1 MPAHP
6 ALPVLQ
12 SPGPIVPSTT
22 RRLRRRS
29 LVTTLLT
36 ASALTMTGLTLA
48 APAQAASRA
57 ASSAGSAAVGS
68 ASYSVPSGAKFVS
81 PSGSNS
87 ASGSSGSPWRSL
99 AHAVAKAPYGA
110 TIVLRRGTY
119 HESVTVPSG
128 KKLTVQAYPGEAV
141 WLDGS
146 KRLSSWSSDGGDWRY
161 SGWTTRFDTSPSYT
175 SGGSISGDAY
185 FRFLDPAYPLAAD
198 PQQLFVNGAAQR
210 QVGSRS
216 AVVSGTFWLDK
227 ANSRIYMGT
236 DPRGKEVRA
245 SALKTALSVQGS
257 GSVVRG
263 IGVRRYATSLPLMGT
278 LRVLAS
284 NVTLENVTVADNATQ
299 GIFVN
304 KSGVR
309 LRKVT
314 SQRNGSMGVQAVYA
328 DGLKVESSRIAN
340 NNTERFKKA
349 PAAGGLKI
357 TRARG
362 LSFRDSVFADNHG
375 TGLWMDESV
384 YDAKVI
390 GNDLRGNASHGSSFE
405 ISSNVVYA
413 NNLVAKN
420 AGQGLKI
427 NNATNVQVWNN
438 TVVGNGGRPI
448 WLVQDSRLAKNTST
462 FGHDPRRP
470 LPDPTVTWVLK
481 NLSIHN
487 NVFSGTGSSNKTL
500 LQLQDDA
507 LDRGAGSIGIVT
519 NGNAYHRPGTS
530 SPAYLSIW
538 ARSGT
543 NPYVFTS
550 LSKFR
555 STTGQESRSKEF
567 NGSAIVDSAYRP
579 TTRLRDVTYG
589 TATPLSS
596 TIASL
601 TGKSSGSRHVGAW
614 MG

>member
-1 MPAHP
+1 MPWYHRAVATPHEAAPRAAHRTA
-6 ALPVLQ
+6 ALATAL
-12 SPGPIVPSTT
+12 
-22 RRLRRRS
+22 S
-29 LVTTLLT
+29 LAV
-36 ASALTMTGLTLA
+36 SGLTLVQPSVAEA
-48 APAQAASRA
+48 AGRTTA
-57 ASSAGSAAVGS
+57 SAGSASIGS
-68 ASYSVPSGAKFVS
+68 TNYAVPSGARFVS
-81 PSGSNS
+81 PSGSNA
-87 ASGSSGSPWRSL
+87 ASGSASSPWRSL
-99 AHAVAKAPYGA
+99 AHAIAKAGSGS

-128 KKLTVQAYPGEAV
+128 KRLTIQAYPGEAV

-146 KRLSSWSSDGGDWRY
+146 KRLSSWSSDGGDWRHG
-161 SGWTTRFDTSPSYT
+161 GWTARFDYSASYT
-175 SGGSISGDAY
+175 SGAALSGDAF
-185 FRFLDPAYPLAAD
+185 FRFIDPAYPLASR
-198 PQQLFVNGAAQR
+198 PEQLFVNGAAQR

-216 AVVSGTFWLDK
+216 AVVPGTFYVDK
-227 ANSRIYMGT
+227 ANSRLYMGT
-236 DPRGKEVRA
+236 SPVGKEVRA
-245 SALKTALSVQGS
+245 STLKTALSVQGS

-299 GIFVN
+299 GIFIN

-309 LRKVT
+309 LTRIT

-328 DGLKVESSRIAN
+328 DGLKVERAKVID

-357 TRARG
+357 TRSRV
-362 LSFRDSVFADNHG
+362 LSFRNSVFANNHG

-390 GNDLRGNASHGSSFE
+390 GNDMTGNASHGSSFE

-481 NLSIHN
+481 NLSVHN

-507 LDRGAGSIGIVT
+507 LDRSAGSIGIVT
-519 NGNAYHRPGTS
+519 NGNAYRRPSTS
-530 SPAYLSIW
+530 SPSYATIW
-538 ARSGT
+538 ARGGS

-550 LSKFR
+550 IAKMR
-555 STTGQESRSKEF
+555 STTGQESRGREW
-567 NGSAIVDSAYRP
+567 NGTSIVDASYRP
-579 TTRLRDVTYG
+579 TSALRDVTSAM
-589 TATPLSS
+589 ATPLSS

-601 TGKSSGSRHVGAW
+601 TGKTAGSRHVGAW

>member
-1 MPAHP
+1 MPERS
-6 ALPVLQ
+6 ALPAAPPQ
-12 SPGPIVPSTT
+12 SPRP
-22 RRLRRRS
+22 RRRPLATS
-29 LVTTLLT
+29 VLTLCALVLT
-36 ASALTMTGLTLA
+36 SLTLA
-48 APAQAASRA
+48 GPAQAAGRTSA
-57 ASSAGSAAVGS
+57 GAGSAAVGS
-68 ASYSVPSGAKFVS
+68 TSYAPPSGAKFVS
-81 PSGSNS
+81 TSGSNT
-87 ASGSSGSPWRSL
+87 ASGSAGSPWRTL
-99 AHAVAKAPYGA
+99 GHAIAKAPYGA

-119 HESVTVPSG
+119 HESVSIPSG
-128 KKLTVQAYPGEAV
+128 KRLTVQSYPGEAV

-146 KRLSSWSSDGGDWRY
+146 KVISSWSSDNGDWRY
-161 SGWTTRFDTSPSYT
+161 SGWTARFDYSPSYT
-175 SGGSISGDAY
+175 SGGSISSDSY
-185 FRFLDPAYPLAAD
+185 FRFLDPAYPLAAR
-198 PQQLFVNGAAQR
+198 PEQLFVNGVAQR

-216 AVVSGTFWLDK
+216 AVVPGTFFVDLS
-227 ANSRIYMGT
+227 NSRLYMGT
-236 DPRGKEVRA
+236 SPVGKEVR
-245 SALKTALSVQGS
+245 SSLLKIAMSVQGA

-278 LRVLAS
+278 VRVLAKD
-284 NVTLENVTVADNATQ
+284 VTLENVTVADNATQ

-304 KSGVR
+304 KSGAT

-328 DGLKVESSRIAN
+328 DGLKVDRSRIVS

-357 TRARG
+357 TRSRV

-384 YDAKVI
+384 YDTKAI
-390 GNDLRGNASHGSSFE
+390 GNDLVRNASHGSSYE

-427 NNATNVQVWNN
+427 NNASNVQVWNN

-448 WLVQDSRLAKNTST
+448 WLVQDSRLAKHTST
-462 FGHDPRRP
+462 YGHDPRRP

-481 NLSIHN
+481 NLSVHN
-487 NVFSGTGSSNKTL
+487 NVFSGTGSGNKTL

-507 LDRGAGSIGIVT
+507 LDRGAGSIGVVT
-519 NGNAYHRPGTS
+519 NGNAYHRPSTS
-530 SPAYLSIW
+530 SPSAATIW
-538 ARSGT
+538 ARAGSS
-543 NPYVFTS
+543 PYVFPTIS
-550 LSKFR
+550 RFR
-555 STTGQESRSKEF
+555 STTGQESRGKEF

-579 TTRLRDVTYG
+579 TTALRNVTYA

-601 TGKSSGSRHVGAW
+601 TGKASGSRHVGAW